1 MVDTPSTSAPEFRDK
16 ILHYVLDTALCI
28 GTASPAYQALAANGF
43 ETLADF
49 MSLAPGDF
57 DQIEYQAPSEDDA
70 TKMVI
75 KHLTLG
81 MKRHMRL
88 FIQYAKELVND
99 PDAPLVLEAEW
110 MLLTKK
116 DFTAYRISFSNTLDN
131 IHSHRTSHVTNDR
144 IY

>member
-1 MVDTPSTSAPEFRDK
+1 MKPIIS
-16 ILHYVLDTALCI
+16 C
-28 GTASPAYQALAANGF
+28 
-43 ETLADF
+43 
-49 MSLAPGDF
+49 
-57 DQIEYQAPSEDDA
+57 QAPSEDDA